1 MSEKGTQNHTLKSR
15 TPVALVTGA
24 AAGIGKATALAYAHA
39 GCDVVVADVNGER
52 LQEVAAQ
59 IEKMGRQALA
69 CVTDVADADS
79 VRRLQNAI
87 LSRFGR
93 LDYAC
98 NNAGIEGESALTAD
112 SSIENF
118 DRVIAV
124 NLRGVY
130 LCLRA
135 ELQIM
140 APQKSG
146 AIVNIAS
153 VAGLVGFAGLPAYCA
168 SKGGVVELTRAVAVE
183 YATKGVRVNAVCPG
197 VIKTD
202 MVDRIT
208 GCDPQVEAQYA
219 AMHPMNRMGTVEEV
233 ADTVVWLSLPGASFV
248 TGQVLAVDGGLVAR

>member
-1 MSEKGTQNHTLKSR
+1 MSEHSMQKQN

-24 AAGIGKATALAYAHA
+24 AAGIGKATALAYAQA
-39 GCDVVVADVNGER
+39 GCDVVVADVNGKG

-59 IEKMGRQALA
+59 IETMGRQALA
-69 CVTDVADADS
+69 CVTDVADTDS
-79 VRRLQNAI
+79 VQRLQDAI
-87 LSRFGR
+87 LSR

-112 SSIENF
+112 SSMENF

-140 APQKSG
+140 GPQRSG
-146 AIVNIAS
+146 SIVNIAS

-168 SKGGVVELTRAVAVE
+168 SKGAVVELTRAVAVE

-208 GCDPQVEAQYA
+208 GCDPKVEAQYA